1 MRVYSETQM
10 KEMRLFYEA
19 WTILD
24 PNSLVATGESSKS
37 TSTLAELQT
46 DDFQEVA
53 ISTIANVELGTTNP
67 SVITD
72 ELLSGKYKIDIYH
85 SLQIP
90 NLADFPIEDFYK
102 VPMKDCLPSMALK
115 CGEKGPIN
123 KEDLIILN
131 EFIGNKGYSGA
142 FFISTPLFKV

>member
-1 MRVYSETQM
+1 MKKGLNAISQILRKELPGMRVYSETQM

-53 ISTIANVELGTTNP
+53 ISTIANVELGP
-67 SVITD
+67 
-72 ELLSGKYKIDIYH
+72 
-85 SLQIP
+85 
-90 NLADFPIEDFYK
+90 
-102 VPMKDCLPSMALK
+102 LPVGHNRRIA
-115 CGEKGPIN
+115 IR
-123 KEDLIILN
+123 
-131 EFIGNKGYSGA
+131 
-142 FFISTPLFKV
+142 